1 MISKHKYTF
10 FSLIFA
16 VLFIFGSMIA
26 MNYIL
31 KLRETQLLTE
41 RGRAEVESPVREWL
55 EWGTSGEFASDDMH
69 QERYELTF
77 RQMEEAVSHWNSR
90 EGDIIHEPV
99 AGQISMGEAIEGG
112 KEWLV
117 AMGFTAGSDEVPA
130 YSVSATLSVG
140 TKRETLNTKLE
151 PYYSFW
157 TIQYSNRILEA
168 EVLVNAVTGKV
179 WGAKVTIYEDVPEKL
194 NEGDAKT
201 FWEMAGLQVSE
212 TDFLEINDEQT
223 REIYGAE
230 GTALYVRTGY
240 SHFNVN
246 EDSIVDYNNLG
257 IFHKEYAVI
266 TYEFV
271 VGEG

>member
-1 MISKHKYTF
+1 MNKTYKYTLLTLF
-10 FSLIFA
+10 LA
-16 VLFIFGSMIA
+16 VVFVVGSMEG
-26 MNYIL
+26 MNFIL
-31 KLRETQLLTE
+31 QVRERQFLSE
-41 RGRAEVESPVREWL
+41 NGRIVVEAPVRAWQ
-55 EWGTSGEFASDDMH
+55 EWGSSGEHASDDTR

-77 RQMEEAVSHWNSR
+77 QQMEAAVSHWNSR

-99 AGQISMGEAIEGG
+99 AGQIPMGEAIEGG
-112 KEWLV
+112 KEWL
-117 AMGFTAGSDEVPA
+117 ATMGFTAGTDEIPA

-194 NEGDAKT
+194 NQGDAKT

-230 GTALYVRTGY
+230 GTALYVRVGY

-271 VGEG
+271 VGEE